1 MDGPLTRGILD
12 FQLLRKLWLGEDTNI
27 DFLVNLMVHIG
38 VVAILPIADSN
49 GFQRFLVPAMIT
61 EQMNVGDFSESK
73 VLLKY
78 LNITS
83 VDGEYRI
90 SFRFDQDFTPAA
102 YYNRVVT
109 RLVTVWR
116 ESYTKKD
123 PTILPNG
130 CLLSIGHV
138 RYVLIL
144 NTKGD
149 TFIID
154 VLTST
159 KDHNDV
165 IIPHV
170 SKAMTDINNEMYR
183 GNLHFGHSGQTKS
196 FDLEQVGGT
205 NH

>member
-12 FQLLRKLWLGEDTNI
+12 LQLLRKLWLGENTNI

-109 RLVTVWR
+109 RLADGISTYGNGSIECVFLNASFTYGLAKLLKERYRVRW
-116 ESYTKKD
+116 
-123 PTILPNG
+123 ILSWETEIDDEAAMCFAEAFYHFLG
-130 CLLSIGHV
+130 CL
-138 RYVLIL
+138 
-144 NTKGD
+144 
-149 TFIID
+149 
-154 VLTST
+154 
-159 KDHNDV
+159 
-165 IIPHV
+165 
-170 SKAMTDINNEMYR
+170 
-183 GNLHFGHSGQTKS
+183 
-196 FDLEQVGGT
+196 
-205 NH
+205 